1 MDRRNFL
8 QLSGAALA
16 GATLAR
22 ASFNEALA
30 ATNPSTARPAREA
43 RLRKAVMIGMVQGE
57 MSLLEKFR
65 LVRELGYDGI
75 ELDSPNDL
83 ELAEVLAA
91 RDATGLAIHSV
102 VNSVHWRVPF
112 SDPDPE
118 VLERAHAGL
127 RTALQDAHAYGAETV
142 LLVPAVVN
150 RDVSYADAHRR
161 SRAEIRKAV
170 PLAEELGVTI
180 AIENVWNHFLLSP
193 LEFAAYVDSFE
204 SPQVAA
210 YFDIGNIVNYG
221 WPEQWIQTL
230 ASRIRKLHVK
240 EFSREKRDQEGLR
253 AGFRVEIGEGSIE
266 WDAVM
271 DALREVGYD
280 GWATAEVS
288 GGGAERLQEIKERM
302 ERVLV

>member
-1 MDRRNFL
+1 MDRRSFL
-8 QLSGAALA
+8 QLTGAGLA
-16 GATLAR
+16 GAAIGRDPLAEAVA
-22 ASFNEALA
+22 ASSPA
-30 ATNPSTARPAREA
+30 AASRGQDV

-57 MSLLEKFR
+57 LSLLEKFR
-65 LVRELGYDGI
+65 LLAELGYQGV
-75 ELDSPNDL
+75 ELDSPNEL
-83 ELAEVLAA
+83 SLAEVLEA
-91 RDATGLAIHSV
+91 RDATGLTIHSV
-102 VNSVHWRVPF
+102 VNSVHWQAPF

-118 VLERAHAGL
+118 VLARAHAGM
-127 RTALQDAHAYGAETV
+127 RTALQDARAYGAETV

-150 RDVSYADAHRR
+150 RDVSYEDAYRR
-161 SRAEIRKAV
+161 SQAEIRKLV
-170 PLAEELGVTI
+170 PLAEELEVTI

-204 SPQVAA
+204 SPQVGA

-221 WPEQWIQTL
+221 WPEQWIRTL
-230 ASRIRKLHVK
+230 GSRIRKLHVK

-288 GGGAERLQEIKERM
+288 GGDGERLREIRERM